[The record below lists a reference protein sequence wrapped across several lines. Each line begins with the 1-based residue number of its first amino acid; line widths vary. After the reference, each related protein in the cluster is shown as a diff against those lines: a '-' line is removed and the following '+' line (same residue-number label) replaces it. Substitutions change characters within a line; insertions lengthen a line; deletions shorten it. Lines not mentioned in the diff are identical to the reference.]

1 MHEVLLLSVQ
11 ERVDRDDILLRILMK
26 RIFAEYVLQN
36 VSGAGVDYPMRVREL
51 EALGRLPFFSPFL
64 TVDQLPGEIN
74 LRRRRHEVGYI
85 TEITRILKDDV
96 PQNHMTFYLT
106 SPRAVGSDPLWHDEV
121 VVIIVVSRFIAPGNV
136 VGSKTLFSDIDG
148 NSLA

>member
-26 RIFAEYVLQN
+26 RILAENILRN
-36 VSGAGVDYPMRVREL
+36 VSGVGVDYPMRVREL
-51 EALGRLPFFSPFL
+51 EDLGRLRFFSPFL
-64 TVDQLPGEIN
+64 TVDQLPGETK

-85 TEITRILKDDV
+85 TANTMILKDDV

-106 SPRAVGSDPLWHDEV
+106 VHGL
-121 VVIIVVSRFIAPGNV
+121 
-136 VGSKTLFSDIDG
+136 
-148 NSLA
+148 

>member
-64 TVDQLPGEIN
+64 TVDQLPGETK

-85 TEITRILKDDV
+85 TAITMILKDDV

-121 VVIIVVSRFIAPGNV
+121 VVIIVVSLLLHRG
-136 VGSKTLFSDIDG
+136 L
-148 NSLA
+148 